1 MREFVI
7 FSKRENESERINK
20 CVCECEC
27 ESVCVCVCVC
37 LKESQG
43 NWPEYGFV
51 SGRERNG
58 RREPFSTEPSVGPE
72 KMFLRSKNRRKE
84 ESNETKK
91 WKRPLLFEE
100 KSQKEMLKKTLKDD
114 VETQCIENT
123 KDIKVIDNCYH

>member
-1 MREFVI
+1 
-7 FSKRENESERINK
+7 
-20 CVCECEC
+20 
-27 ESVCVCVCVC
+27 
-37 LKESQG
+37 
-43 NWPEYGFV
+43 V

-123 KDIKVIDNCYH
+123 KDIKVVDNCYH